1 MGQKLTKVEVLKLYL
16 MINGIY
22 REGYSYPYKKDKF
35 SLTPENYTEEKWEE
49 YLNNLSVTLGLLVIL
64 KNHILNEKIQTIIS
78 LRWDELDYNVY
89 GNVLPEYAD
98 IYKELFWGNS
108 PIRSVLSNQKILM
121 VSEEDAKITFFNSE
135 RDIYR
140 FIEETIDIGMLY
152 KKLLDFYQEVSDEII
167 LNKDCCFIEK
177 EFELRDYFFWENGK
191 MKKEKKKR

>member
-16 MINGIY
+16 MINGIF
-22 REGYSYPYKKDKF
+22 REEYSYPYKKDKF
-35 SLTPENYTEEKWEE
+35 SLTPENYTEEKWEK

-64 KNHILNEKIQTIIS
+64 KNHILNEKIQAIIS
-78 LRWDELDYNVY
+78 LRWDELDYNVH
-89 GNVLPEYAD
+89 GNILPEYTD
-98 IYKELFWGNS
+98 IYKDLFWGNS
-108 PIRSVLSNQKILM
+108 PIRSVLSNQKILK
-121 VSEEDAKITFFNSE
+121 VSEEDAKIIFFNSE

-152 KKLLDFYQEVSDEII
+152 KKLLDFYQEVPDEII

-191 MKKEKKKR
+191 TKKEKKKR